1 MAASSGITGGDVHIS
16 GGWWSEM
23 QESLEAAVEGCNHIT
38 GLIAAHQHHGK
49 YKAEQLIDHIE
60 ADIREVRKLIEAAIT
75 PF

>member
-1 MAASSGITGGDVHIS
+1 MAASNGVKHGDVTIS

-23 QESLEAAVEGCNHIT
+23 QESLQAAVEGCNHIT
-38 GLIAAHQHHGK
+38 GLINAHQHKGK
-49 YKAEQLIDHIE
+49 YNAEELLDHIE